1 MKIKPWLKYVIPIL
15 AIGCFAPVVPA
26 TTQAAPAKATQ
37 NVQATDYDNFMRQ
50 GYLAT
55 AQRDYE
61 KALIN
66 FRKAL
71 SLRQGNPYA
80 TKAINNISSYLSRR
94 GAATISFVPPEWG
107 APGNRVGGATR
118 GCFSGRQALTAL
130 VPNTNTGTT
139 LAAQPTLSF
148 YIPANKAEQLELV
161 LLDNKQKIL
170 HKSTVA
176 SPKAPGIV
184 SLDMA
189 KIPGA
194 PSLETGK
201 NYQWYFS
208 MICDPK
214 DRSADVVV
222 DGWIQ
227 RVEADPILQS
237 EIQKA
242 KPSDRVSL
250 YAANGIWYD
259 TVAAMVASRQS
270 APDNSVL
277 TQEWSDLLKSVGL
290 SAVAPAPIVSLN

>member
-1 MKIKPWLKYVIPIL
+1 MKTKPWLKYVIPIL

-26 TTQAAPAKATQ
+26 TTQAAPAKTVQ
-37 NVQATDYDNFMRQ
+37 NAQSDYDNFMRQ

-61 KALIN
+61 TALIN

-71 SLRQGNPYA
+71 NLRQGNPYA
-80 TKAINNISSYLSRR
+80 TRAINNISNYLSQR
-94 GAATISFVPPEWG
+94 GEATISFVAPEWG

-139 LAAQPTLSF
+139 IAAQPTLSF
-148 YIPANKAEQLELV
+148 YVPANKAEQLELV
-161 LLDNKQKIL
+161 LLNDKQKIL

-176 SPKAPGIV
+176 SPKTPGIV
-184 SLDMA
+184 SVNMA
-189 KIPGA
+189 TIPGA

-270 APDNSVL
+270 APNNS
-277 TQEWSDLLKSVGL
+277 TITREWSDLLKSVGL
-290 SAVAPAPIVSLN
+290 GAVAQAPIVLLN

>member
-15 AIGCFAPVVPA
+15 AIGCFAPVVPT
-26 TTQAAPAKATQ
+26 TTQAAPAKTVQNTQ
-37 NVQATDYDNFMRQ
+37 SDYDNFMRQ

-61 KALIN
+61 TALVN

-71 SLRQGNPYA
+71 NLRQGNPYA
-80 TKAINNISSYLSRR
+80 TKAINNISSYLSQR
-94 GAATISFVPPEWG
+94 GEATISFVPPEWG

-118 GCFSGRQALTAL
+118 GCFSGKQALTAL

-139 LAAQPTLSF
+139 IAAQPTLSF
-148 YIPANKAEQLELV
+148 YVPANKAEQLELV
-161 LLDNKQKIL
+161 LLNDKQKIL

-176 SPKAPGIV
+176 SPKTPGIV
-184 SLDMA
+184 SINMA
-189 KIPGA
+189 KMPGA

-270 APDNSVL
+270 TPNNSTVSR
-277 TQEWSDLLKSVGL
+277 EWSDLLKSVGL
-290 SAVAPAPIVSLN
+290 GAVAQAPIVLLN